1 MDYYSRSQLPILSF
15 DKAPEYLERED
26 VRRILCEKPCNIVF
40 VEVCEK
46 LYGIVSRGDVSRA
59 RKAGNDKIPVNR
71 NYSFIVGKQFMKA
84 REIFREKTAIQEI
97 PVIDR
102 EGRLMGM
109 CSRTDDLLYLE
120 YLEYSNPW
128 EGNRYIRPFLEQLES
143 VLFVRA
149 PRGDTRREQ
158 IIDKWIAEFTKCG
171 VQCGLIDFTELPEK
185 QDEDTTILV
194 VDEETNRAGYFVT
207 EALDGSVYRS
217 DNVHTF
223 RTYERLMSDP
233 SYDELI
239 QKLADFGI
247 KIRYSQRN
255 R

>member
-120 YLEYSNPW
+120 
-128 EGNRYIRPFLEQLES
+128 
-143 VLFVRA
+143 
-149 PRGDTRREQ
+149 
-158 IIDKWIAEFTKCG
+158 
-171 VQCGLIDFTELPEK
+171 
-185 QDEDTTILV
+185 
-194 VDEETNRAGYFVT
+194 
-207 EALDGSVYRS
+207 
-217 DNVHTF
+217 
-223 RTYERLMSDP
+223 
-233 SYDELI
+233 
-239 QKLADFGI
+239 
-247 KIRYSQRN
+247 
-255 R
+255 